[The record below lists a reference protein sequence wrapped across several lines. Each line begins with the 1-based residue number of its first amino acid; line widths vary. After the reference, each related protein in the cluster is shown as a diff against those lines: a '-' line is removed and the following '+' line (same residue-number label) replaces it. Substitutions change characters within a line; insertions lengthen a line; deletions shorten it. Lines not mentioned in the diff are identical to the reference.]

1 MNIATNAEVYSVT
14 EFLTHSQAM
23 KWVGPRIHTLDPF
36 WQGVSKAVPCRFQ
49 VVVSSLQQSFRMKLV
64 LHMGHYAHDQIALRT
79 MAECSQKR

>member
-49 VVVSSLQQSFRMKLV
+49 IVRFITAAILQDEARITHGPLC
-64 LHMGHYAHDQIALRT
+64 T
-79 MAECSQKR
+79 